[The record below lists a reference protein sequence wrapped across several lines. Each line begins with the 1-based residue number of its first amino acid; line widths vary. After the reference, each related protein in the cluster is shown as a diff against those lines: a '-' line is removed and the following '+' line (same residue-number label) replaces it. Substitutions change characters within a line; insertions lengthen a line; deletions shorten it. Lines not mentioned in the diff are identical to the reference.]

1 MERIVFLERN
11 TIQANFRRPNFDHE
25 WIEYPETFADQVIE
39 RVSPA
44 TIIISNKL
52 SLGEP
57 QLSRAPGLKL
67 IAIAATGADCVDLDY
82 CRRRGI
88 AVSNVRGYAA
98 NSVPEHVLMMILVLR
113 RNLIAYREDVRHG
126 LWNQSKQ
133 FCLLTHE
140 LHDIRNTTLGIVGYG
155 AIGKSMARLGESI
168 GMRVLIAE
176 RKNASTIRQGR
187 TAFEK
192 VLRTSD
198 VISLHC
204 PLTGETRD
212 LFGRAE
218 VEMMKRTSLLINTAR
233 GALVDDAAL
242 IDALKNGLIAGAGID
257 ALREEP
263 PVHGSPLLDL
273 DLPNFIIT
281 PHVAWASN
289 EAVQALADQVID
301 NIEAF
306 VAGRPQNLLT

>member
-57 QLSRAPGLKL
+57 QLSRAPDLKL
-67 IAIAATGADCVDLDY
+67 IAIAATGSDCVDLDY

-88 AVSNVRGYAA
+88 AVCNVRGYAA
-98 NSVPEHVLMMILVLR
+98 NSVPEHVLMMILAVR
-113 RNLIAYREDVRHG
+113 RNLIAYREDVRRG

-155 AIGKSMARLGESI
+155 AIGKSMARLAESI
-168 GMRVLIAE
+168 GMRLLIAE
-176 RKNASTIRQGR
+176 RKNASTIREGR
-187 TAFEK
+187 TAFKE
-192 VLRTSD
+192 VLRASD

-204 PLTGETRD
+204 PLTDETRN
-212 LFGRAE
+212 LFGRSE
-218 VEMMKRTSLLINTAR
+218 FELMKRTSLLINTAR

-273 DLPNFIIT
+273 GLPNFIIT

>member
-39 RVSPA
+39 RLSGA

-52 SLGEP
+52 SLGEA
-57 QLSRAPGLKL
+57 QLSRAPDVKL
-67 IAIAATGADCVDLDY
+67 IAIAATGSDCVDLNY

-88 AVSNVRGYAA
+88 AVCNVRGYAA
-98 NSVPEHVLMMILVLR
+98 NSVPEHVLMMILALR
-113 RNLIAYREDVRHG
+113 RNLIAYRQDVERG

-133 FCLLTHE
+133 FCLLTNE
-140 LHDIRNTTLGIVGYG
+140 LHDIRSTTLGIIGYG
-155 AIGKSMARLGESI
+155 SIGKSMARLAEAV

-176 RKNASTIRQGR
+176 HKNARAIREDR
-187 TAFEK
+187 TPFEET
-192 VLRTSD
+192 LRQSD
-198 VISLHC
+198 VVTLHC
-204 PLTGETRD
+204 PLTDETRD

-218 VEMMKRTSLLINTAR
+218 FEMMKGGALLINTAR
-233 GALVDDAAL
+233 GALIDDTAL
-242 IDALKNGLIAGAGID
+242 IDALRNRLIAGAGID

-263 PVHGSPLLDL
+263 PVHGSPLFDL
-273 DLPNFIIT
+273 NLPNFIIT

-306 VAGRPQNLLT
+306 VAGTPQNLLT